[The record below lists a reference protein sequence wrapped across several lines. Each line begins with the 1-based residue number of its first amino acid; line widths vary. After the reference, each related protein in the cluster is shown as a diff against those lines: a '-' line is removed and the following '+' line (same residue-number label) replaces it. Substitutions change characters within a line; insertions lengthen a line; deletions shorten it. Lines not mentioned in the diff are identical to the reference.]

1 LRLVIEPSKIIYG
14 DDMKVI
20 NDGYIVVEDSRI
32 QEVSRGELPKAD
44 KVIERKDCVVIPGF
58 INAHTHIGDSVFKES
73 GLGKNL
79 NELFKPPDGLKHK
92 LLRNTS
98 DATIRNGIENT
109 LSEMLQSG
117 IVVFADFREGA
128 LAGAKMLHGTL
139 DNKLIKGF
147 IFGRLDFSF
156 SNESLEKNDTR
167 YTDDI
172 LLSSN
177 RMKDIVDGIV
187 PTSPNDVTDEA
198 LRQLSSINKK
208 NNWLKITHVAED
220 PRSIEISKRRTGLTE
235 VERAINYFKADSLVH
250 GIYLNEQDLDMIADG
265 NIPITCCPKANALL
279 GLDLPRI
286 PDMVEKGIL
295 VSLGTDNVM
304 LNPPD
309 MFKEM
314 CFALTI
320 YRSEGSQNP
329 SPENILQMATING
342 AKTLKIEK
350 EFGSIEEGKRANL
363 VFIKTNTHRLRFSK
377 NILAS
382 IILRIE
388 SSDVELVLIDGK
400 TAFKR
405 TDF

>member
-1 LRLVIEPSKIIYG
+1 ME
-14 DDMKVI
+14 VI
-20 NDGYIVVEDSRI
+20 NDGNIVVEDSKI
-32 QEVSRGELPKAD
+32 QEVSRGEIPKAD

-92 LLRNTS
+92 LLKNAS
-98 DATIRNGIENT
+98 EATIRNGIEHT

-117 IVVFADFREGA
+117 IVAFADFREGA
-128 LAGAKMLHGTL
+128 LAGARILSGIL
-139 DNKLIKGF
+139 NNKLIKGF

-156 SNESLEKNDTR
+156 SNESLEKNNIG
-167 YTDDI
+167 YPDDI
-172 LLSSN
+172 MHSSN
-177 RMKDIVDGIV
+177 GMKDFVDGIV
-187 PTSPNDVTDEA
+187 PTSPNDVTDKV
-198 LRQLSSINKK
+198 LRQLSCINEK
-208 NNWLKITHVAED
+208 NNWLRITHVAED
-220 PRSIEISKRRTGLTE
+220 PSSIQISKRRTGLTE
-235 VERAINYFKADSLVH
+235 VERAIKYFKADSLVH
-250 GIYLNEQDLDMIADG
+250 GIYLNEQDLDMIADES
-265 NIPITCCPKANALL
+265 IPITCCPKANAMLN
-279 GLDLPRI
+279 LDLPRI
-286 PDMVEKGIL
+286 PDMIKKEIL

-314 CFALTI
+314 CFALAI
-320 YRSEGSQNP
+320 YRSKGSPNIT
-329 SPENILQMATING
+329 PENILQMATING

-363 VFIKTNTHRLRFSK
+363 VFINANTQRLRFSK

-382 IILRIE
+382 IILRAE

-400 TAFKR
+400 TAYQQ
-405 TDF
+405 TNS

>member
-1 LRLVIEPSKIIYG
+1 ME
-14 DDMKVI
+14 VI
-20 NDGYIVVEDSRI
+20 NDGYIVIEDSRI
-32 QEVSRGELPKAD
+32 QEVSRGEFPKAD

-79 NELFKPPDGLKHK
+79 NELFKPPNGLKHK
-92 LLRNTS
+92 LLKNTS
-98 DATIRNGIENT
+98 GTTIRNGIENT

-117 IVVFADFREGA
+117 IVVFADFREEA
-128 LAGAKMLHGTL
+128 LAGVKILHGTL
-139 DNKLIKGF
+139 DNKLIKGC

-156 SNESLEKNDTR
+156 SNESLEKNNIG
-167 YTDDI
+167 YPEDI

-177 RMKDIVDGIV
+177 AMKDFINGIV

-198 LRQLSSINKK
+198 LRQLSSINEK
-208 NNWLKITHVAED
+208 NNWLRITHVAED
-220 PRSIEISKRRTGLTE
+220 PNSIEISKRRTGLTE

-250 GIYLNEQDLDMIADG
+250 GIYLNEQDLDMIADE

-279 GLDLPRI
+279 GLDLPLI
-286 PDMVEKGIL
+286 PDMIKKEIL

-314 CFALTI
+314 SFALTI
-320 YRSEGSQNP
+320 YRSKGSLNP
-329 SPENILQMATING
+329 SPENIFQMTTING
-342 AKTLKIEK
+342 AKTLRIEK
-350 EFGSIEEGKRANL
+350 EFGSIKEGKRANL
-363 VFIKTNTHRLRFSK
+363 VFIKTNTNRLRFSK

-382 IILRIE
+382 IILRSE

-400 TAFKR
+400 IAFKR

>member
-1 LRLVIEPSKIIYG
+1 ME
-14 DDMKVI
+14 VI

-32 QEVSRGELPKAD
+32 QEVSRGEFPKAD

-79 NELFKPPDGLKHK
+79 NELFKPPNCLKHK
-92 LLRNTS
+92 LLKNTS
-98 DATIRNGIENT
+98 ETTIRNGIENT
-109 LSEMLQSG
+109 LSEMLKSG
-117 IVVFADFREGA
+117 IVAFADFREGA
-128 LAGAKMLHGTL
+128 LAGAKMLHGML
-139 DNKLIKGF
+139 DNRLIKGF

-156 SNESLEKNDTR
+156 SNESLETNNIG
-167 YTDDI
+167 YSEDI
-172 LLSSN
+172 LLFSN
-177 RMKDIVDGIV
+177 GMKDFVNGIV

-198 LRQLSSINKK
+198 LRQLSSINEK
-208 NNWLKITHVAED
+208 NNWLRITHVAED
-220 PRSIEISKRRTGLTE
+220 PSSIEISKKRTGLTE

-250 GIYLNEQDLDMIADG
+250 GIYLNEQDLDMIADE

-279 GLDLPRI
+279 GLDLPLI
-286 PDMVEKGIL
+286 PDMIKKEIL

-320 YRSEGSQNP
+320 YRNKGSLNP
-329 SPENILQMATING
+329 SPENIFQMATING
-342 AKTLKIEK
+342 AKTLRIEK

-363 VFIKTNTHRLRFSK
+363 VFIKTNTNRLRFSK

-382 IILRIE
+382 IILRSE
-388 SSDVELVLIDGK
+388 SGDIELVLIDGEI
-400 TAFKR
+400 AFKR

>member
-1 LRLVIEPSKIIYG
+1 
-14 DDMKVI
+14 MKVI

>member
-1 LRLVIEPSKIIYG
+1 MRLVIESSKIIYG
-14 DDMKVI
+14 DNMEVI

-32 QEVSRGELPKAD
+32 QEVSRGEFPKAD

-92 LLRNTS
+92 LLKNTS
-98 DATIRNGIENT
+98 ELNILNGIENT

-128 LAGAKMLHGTL
+128 LAGAKILHGAL
-139 DNKLIKGF
+139 DNKLIKGL

-156 SNESLEKNDTR
+156 SDESLESNNIG
-167 YTDDI
+167 YTDDV

-177 RMKDIVDGIV
+177 GMKDFVDGIV
-187 PTSPNDVTDEA
+187 PISPNDVTDEA
-198 LRQLSSINKK
+198 LRQLSTINEK
-208 NNWLKITHVAED
+208 NNWLRITHVAED
-220 PRSIEISKRRTGLTE
+220 PSSIEISKRRTDLTE
-235 VERAINYFKADSLVH
+235 VERAIKYFKADSLVH
-250 GIYLNEQDLDMIADG
+250 GIYINDQDLDMIADE

-286 PDMVEKGIL
+286 PDMIKKGIL

-304 LNPPD
+304 LNPPN

-314 CFALTI
+314 CFAFTT
-320 YRSEGSQNP
+320 YC
-329 SPENILQMATING
+329 
-342 AKTLKIEK
+342 
-350 EFGSIEEGKRANL
+350 
-363 VFIKTNTHRLRFSK
+363 SK
-377 NILAS
+377 
-382 IILRIE
+382 
-388 SSDVELVLIDGK
+388 G
-400 TAFKR
+400 
-405 TDF
+405 